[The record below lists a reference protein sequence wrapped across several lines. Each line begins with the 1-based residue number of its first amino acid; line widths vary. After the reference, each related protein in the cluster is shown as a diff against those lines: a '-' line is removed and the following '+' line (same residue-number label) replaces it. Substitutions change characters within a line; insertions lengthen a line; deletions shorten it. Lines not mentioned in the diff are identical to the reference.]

1 MLITFLWYNLGMDKD
16 ALQKYFFISLLL
28 AISAIIFFVF
38 LPFLEVIIL
47 STIFAVVLGP
57 VHEKITKM
65 IGGRK
70 GTAAFIVIL
79 LFAVVVIAPFTYLS
93 FKVLNESKDIYI
105 QLTNHTDIDYIQKL
119 TNAVEKPI
127 QRIYPSFSLNVGEFA
142 KLGADW
148 ITAHLSAILSSVLSI
163 VTGIILIF
171 ISLFFFLRDGEKFKK
186 TLISLSP
193 LADKYDELIFKKIKL
208 TINATSSGVILVAL
222 VQGILAGV
230 GMWVFGIP
238 NPTLWG
244 SISAVASLV
253 PGLGTALIFIP
264 AVAYTYIAGNIPNA
278 IGLLLWGGLIV
289 GLVDNFLTPYL
300 YSRSVDIHQLI
311 MLFAV
316 LGGLVVFGPIGFIF
330 GPIVLAI
337 FFSLIDI
344 YQDIILEA
352 KSL

>member
-1 MLITFLWYNLGMDKD
+1 
-16 ALQKYFFISLLL
+16 
-28 AISAIIFFVF
+28 
-38 LPFLEVIIL
+38 
-47 STIFAVVLGP
+47 LGP
-57 VHEKITKM
+57 
-65 IGGRK
+65 
-70 GTAAFIVIL
+70 
-79 LFAVVVIAPFTYLS
+79 
-93 FKVLNESKDIYI
+93 
-105 QLTNHTDIDYIQKL
+105 
-119 TNAVEKPI
+119 
-127 QRIYPSFSLNVGEFA
+127 
-142 KLGADW
+142 
-148 ITAHLSAILSSVLSI
+148 
-163 VTGIILIF
+163 
-171 ISLFFFLRDGEKFKK
+171 
-186 TLISLSP
+186 
-193 LADKYDELIFKKIKL
+193 
-208 TINATSSGVILVAL
+208 
-222 VQGILAGV
+222 ILAGI

-278 IGLLLWGGLIV
+278 IGLLLWGTLIV